1 MKRAILCLMAAG
13 LCSAQTTVNGGR
25 DFKGTL
31 KTSGSISSVDFSAA
45 GSTAPVKTGT
55 TAARPSACTQ
65 GQLYFA
71 TDAASGQNLS
81 GCTTTGNPG
90 NWTQIGG
97 SGGLGGNFWSQL
109 AAATW
114 SQMTAAT
121 WNQLKP

>member
-1 MKRAILCLMAAG
+1 MTRAILCLVAAG

-25 DFKGTL
+25 DFKGAL
-31 KTSGSISSVDFSAA
+31 KTSGTISSVDFSAA

-55 TAARPSACTQ
+55 IAARPPACTQ

-81 GCTTTGNPG
+81 ACAATGNPG
-90 NWTQIGG
+90 TWTPISG
-97 SGGLGGNFWSQL
+97 SGGGGNF
-109 AAATW
+109 W